1 MYIIVVGGGM
11 VGYGLALELQ
21 AMPGHEVTIVER
33 EGSRASQLREELGE
47 MVVHGDGTEIAFLDS
62 VGASRA
68 DLLISVTA
76 DDGANLVACQVAKHW
91 FNVTRAIARVND
103 PRNEELF
110 HRLGVDSTISAA
122 RAVMAQIEATLPE
135 HTVVPLL
142 RLEGSGLRI
151 VNLRLQE
158 GAPAAERAIKDLVLP
173 AQTLISLIIGA
184 DGAPQVPA
192 GDSVLHVGDEVIAVI
207 PDDAEDEIRVVITG
221 TPSDVSAL

>member
-33 EGSRASQLREELGE
+33 EGGRAGQLREELGE
-47 MVVHGDGTEIAFLDS
+47 MVVHGDGTEIAFLES

-68 DLLISVTA
+68 DLVIAVTA
-76 DDGANLVACQVAKHW
+76 DDGANLVTCQVAKHW
-91 FNVTRAIARVND
+91 FHVGRAIARVND

-110 HRLGVDSTISAA
+110 HRLGVDSTISAT

-142 RLEGSGLRI
+142 RLEGSGLRV
-151 VNLRLQE
+151 VNLRLQD
-158 GAPAAERAIKDLVLP
+158 GAPAAGRAIKDLVLP
-173 AQTLISLIIGA
+173 RQTLISLIIRS
-184 DGAPQVPA
+184 DGALEVPA
-192 GDSVLHVGDEVIAVI
+192 GESVLRVGDEVIAVI
-207 PDDAEDEIRVVITG
+207 PDDAEDEMRMLITG
-221 TPSDVSAL
+221 TPSDASAL